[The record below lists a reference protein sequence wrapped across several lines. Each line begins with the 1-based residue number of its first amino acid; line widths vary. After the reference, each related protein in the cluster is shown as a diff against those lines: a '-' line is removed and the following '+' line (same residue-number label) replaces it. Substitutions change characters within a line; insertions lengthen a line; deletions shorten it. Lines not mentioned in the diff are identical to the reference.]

1 MRMSKRA
8 PKKKPITLPGREVRK
23 AWIDNPNWRPDRDG
37 EKGFPRLEKRDMNIR
52 ESAVETLYARKFL
65 VDSQKRAA
73 DRFRELW
80 ESAGGKMSGLD
91 YSQDR
96 VDGGRGDPVTGRLRA
111 IQELARC
118 RQLVGMRSFEALE
131 AVCGEGKAL
140 TELTPHKRE
149 RLTMADNL
157 RADLDDLATM
167 WGMQTQ
173 QRRRSA

>member
-1 MRMSKRA
+1 MTKRGR
-8 PKKKPITLPGREVRK
+8 KKQMITLPGRDVRK
-23 AWIDNPNWRPDRDG
+23 QWVENPDWRPDRDG
-37 EKGFPRLEKRDMNIR
+37 EKAFPRYEKRDVNIR
-52 ESAVETLYARKFL
+52 ESAVETLFARKFL
-65 VDSQKRAA
+65 VESQKRAA
-73 DRFRELW
+73 DRFREYW

-118 RQLVGMRSFEALE
+118 RQLVGLRGFEALE
-131 AVCGEGKAL
+131 SVCGEGKAL
-140 TELTPHKRE
+140 TDLTPHKRE

-167 WGMQTQ
+167 WGMQTR